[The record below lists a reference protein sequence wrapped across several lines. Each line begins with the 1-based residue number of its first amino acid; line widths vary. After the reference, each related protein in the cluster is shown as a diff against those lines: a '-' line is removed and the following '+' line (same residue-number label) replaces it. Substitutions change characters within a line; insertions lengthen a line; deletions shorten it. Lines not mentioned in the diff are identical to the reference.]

1 MYDKLFLDFE
11 TYYDVQCSLNKLT
24 TTEYVNHP
32 LFKVWGLGVR
42 FECEEETTWLSELE
56 VVDFINEVDWANTAV
71 ICHNTLFD
79 AYILTQYYRVYPA
92 YYYDTAAMA
101 RGDQPTMSASL
112 ANVSERIFPEDPSM
126 RKGKELASAKG
137 IETLNPELD
146 ETIGN
151 YCIQDVDLTYAIFN
165 KLVTDYPRD
174 ELDIIDL
181 TTRMFVE
188 PTFVVNKQNL
198 TQYLETIT
206 KEAEDTIAASGIDRK
221 VLSSNPQFA
230 GYLESIGISPPTK
243 VSPSTGKNIPA
254 FGKNDQGYK
263 QLIRM
268 YPEHQQLWDA
278 RLAVK
283 SRIAQTRAQRFL
295 DATNSQGTISVPLRY
310 YAAHTGRFG
319 GTDKLNM
326 QNMPRGSEI
335 RKSLEAPEGM
345 HVYVADLSNIEA
357 RMLAWISDQD
367 DLLAQFAAGDDI
379 YSNFASV
386 IYDKPVNKHDNPQER
401 FVGKTAILGLGYG
414 MGYKK
419 FAATLRTGFSGPPM
433 PITDQEALNI
443 VNTYRSTYTGITKFW
458 KIADSFLLA
467 MLDKNAWGNTFKP
480 LTIQDKAILLPNGLS
495 LKYNNLQL
503 KTEQMDDYIQKSY
516 SYLGRNKTEHIY
528 GGRLTENIVQALARI
543 VITDSILKIADYL
556 KTIDGKV
563 VLTVHDEIVVVAPQ
577 ENADKVLDTLI
588 KYMTVQPTW
597 AANLPLAAEGGYDK
611 GYSK

>member
-1 MYDKLFLDFE
+1 MYDKLYLDFE
-11 TYYDVQCSLNKLT
+11 TYYDVQCSLRKLT
-24 TTEYVNHP
+24 TTEYVHHP

-42 FECEEETTWLSELE
+42 FEDEDSTTWLSELE
-56 VVDFINEVDWANTAV
+56 VVDFINDVDWENTAV

-79 AYILTQYYRVYPA
+79 AYILTQYYKVYPA

-101 RGDQPTMSASL
+101 RANQPTMSASL
-112 ANVSERIFPEDPSM
+112 ANVSERLFPNDESM
-126 RKGKELASAKG
+126 RKGEELASAKG
-137 IETLNPELD
+137 IETLDPELD

-198 TQYLETIT
+198 TQYLERI
-206 KEAEDTIAASGIDRK
+206 KAEADETIAACGVDKKI
-221 VLSSNPQFA
+221 LSSNQQFA
-230 GYLESIGISPPTK
+230 AYLESIDITPPTK
-243 VSPSTGKNIPA
+243 ISPTTGKEIPA
-254 FGKNDQGYK
+254 FGKNDAGYK
-263 QLIRM
+263 QLVQM
-268 YPEHQQLWDA
+268 YPIHQPLWDA

-283 SRIAQTRAQRFL
+283 SRIAETRAQRFL
-295 DATNSQGTISVPLRY
+295 DAINPEGTISVPLRY

-335 RKSLEAPEGM
+335 RKALEAPDGM

-357 RMLAWISDQD
+357 RMLAWIADQD

-433 PITDQEALNI
+433 PITDEEALKI

-467 MLDKNAWGNTFKP
+467 MLNKNSWGNTFKP
-480 LTIQDKAILLPNGLS
+480 LTIQQRAILMPNGLS
-495 LKYNNLQL
+495 LKYNDLQL
-503 KTEQMDDYIQKSY
+503 KTEQIDDYIQKSY
-516 SYLGRNKTEHIY
+516 SYLGRNKREHIY

-543 VITDSILKIADYL
+543 VITDSILNISNYL
-556 KTIDGKV
+556 KTIGGKV
-563 VLTVHDEIVVVAPQ
+563 VLTVHDEIVVIAPE
-577 ENADKVLDTLI
+577 ENADAILNKLI
-588 KYMTVQPTW
+588 DYMTVPPTW
-597 AANLPLAAEGGYDK
+597 APDLPLAAEGGYDK

>member
-11 TYYDVQCSLNKLT
+11 TYYDVQCSLRKLT
-24 TTEYVNHP
+24 IPEYINHP

-42 FECEEETTWLSELE
+42 FEYEEDTTWLSELE

-79 AYILTQYYRVYPA
+79 AYILTQYYKIYPA
-92 YYYDTAAMA
+92 YYYDTASMA

-112 ANVSERIFPEDPSM
+112 KNVSERLFPDDASM
-126 RKGKELASAKG
+126 RKGEELINAKG
-137 IETLNPELD
+137 VETLDPELD
-146 ETIGN
+146 KVIGD
-151 YCIQDVDLTYAIFN
+151 YCIQDVDLTYAAFN
-165 KLVTDYPRD
+165 KLVTNYPVE
-174 ELDIIDL
+174 ELGIIDL

-188 PTFVVNKQNL
+188 PTLVVNKENL
-198 TQYLETIT
+198 SNYLKKIT
-206 KEAEDTIAASGIDRK
+206 KEAEDTIAACGIDRK

-230 GYLESIGISPPTK
+230 GYLESIGIVPPTK
-243 VSPSTGKNIPA
+243 VSPTTGKNIPA

-268 YPEHQQLWDA
+268 YPEYQTLWDA

-283 SRIAQTRAQRFL
+283 SRISQTRAKRFL
-295 DATNSQGTISVPLRY
+295 DATNPQGTISVPLTY

-345 HVYVADLSNIEA
+345 YVYVADLSNIEA
-357 RMLAWISDQD
+357 RMLAWIADENE
-367 DLLAQFAAGDDI
+367 LLAQFAAGEDI
-379 YSNFASV
+379 YSNFASL
-386 IYDKPVNKHDNPQER
+386 IYDRPINKYDNPTER

-419 FAATLRTGFSGPPM
+419 FAATLRTGFSGPPT
-433 PITDQEALNI
+433 PITDDEALKI
-443 VNTYRSTYTGITKFW
+443 VNTYRKKYIGITRFW
-458 KIADSFLLA
+458 KLADTFLLS

-480 LTIQDKAILLPNGLS
+480 LTIQEKSIRLPNGLS
-495 LKYNNLQL
+495 LKYNDL
-503 KTEQMDDYIQKSY
+503 KVKLEQFEDYTQKIYSY
-516 SYLGRNKTEHIY
+516 SGRNKIEHIY

-543 VITDSILKIADYL
+543 VITDSILKISDYL
-556 KTIDGKV
+556 HTINGKV

-577 ENADKVLDTLI
+577 ENADEILDTLI
-588 KYMTVQPTW
+588 KYMTVRPIW

>member
-11 TYYDVQCSLNKLT
+11 TYYDVQCSLSKLT

-32 LFKVWGLGVR
+32 LFKVWGLGIR

-79 AYILTQYYRVYPA
+79 AYILTQYYSVYPA

-137 IETLNPELD
+137 IETLDPELD
-146 ETIGN
+146 EVIGD
-151 YCIQDVDLTYAIFN
+151 YCIQDVDLTYAN
-165 KLVTDYPRD
+165 
-174 ELDIIDL
+174 
-181 TTRMFVE
+181 
-188 PTFVVNKQNL
+188 
-198 TQYLETIT
+198 YLETIT
-206 KEAEDTIAASGIDRK
+206 KEAEGTIAACGIDRK

-386 IYDKPVNKHDNPQER
+386 IYDKPVNKYDNPQER

-577 ENADKVLDTLI
+577 ENADEVLDTLI